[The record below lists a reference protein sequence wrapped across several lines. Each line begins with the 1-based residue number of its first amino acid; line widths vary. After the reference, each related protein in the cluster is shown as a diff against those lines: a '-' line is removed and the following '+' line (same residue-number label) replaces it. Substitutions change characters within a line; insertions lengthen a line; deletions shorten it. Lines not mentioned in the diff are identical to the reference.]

1 MVNDYLLEAFLT
13 RYYLLDAICGDFMT
27 ESAKKNSFFE
37 LARVFC
43 LDGKKV
49 LRDYYE
55 ASCRREFK
63 EIKRLSE
70 YERFCRILEFAKESG
85 QRISFDEVDRK
96 ILAQKKQAMLIKK
109 SLFEQDKNLTC
120 ERISATLMNLAENGS
135 IDAMVML
142 SYMEYHG
149 ICLCRDETNAV
160 KRVRHCAKWNDLFGN
175 LMGIAYD
182 EGKRVYYDT
191 LYTVFRNASRKP
203 VFDHICQ
210 VTGYDGEYSKNP
222 VARIIEK
229 AFALGIIKPNQYD
242 RVFSMVAFSGM
253 IPIED
258 KEKVLLN
265 KQNGAIA
272 ALSDLPFDAT
282 WEREVSFDEGCSDDL
297 PLVRSGEIKKI
308 MQNISVARNC
318 PKEAYAPLLIV
329 TSDEYV
335 SDMYA
340 NMLGRGFSDSDVVVI
355 DAGTL
360 TLQDFR
366 GDGENVFI
374 RGLSETKSART
385 VFIFEDCEELAEGPL
400 NEMIKALDNEYRTK
414 YKLFSPPVSFDIS
427 GCLIIMIA
435 SERNEA
441 VIKLQDHCDTVWT
454 EKINNDEK
462 SFVVNSLF
470 ARRAKVF
477 GKPEVILEDNCIEFL
492 SEFDMAHI
500 RQVIDAALRA
510 AIFDKTDSITLE
522 TVKTICKERNIT
534 AARRGFGYVGGDYS
548 GKN

>member
-13 RYYLLDAICGDFMT
+13 RYYLLDAICGDYMT
-27 ESAKKNSFFE
+27 DDDKRATFFE
-37 LARVFC
+37 LSGVFC
-43 LDGKKV
+43 LDNGDE
-49 LRDYYE
+49 LETYYD
-55 ASCRREFK
+55 ASCRQEFK
-63 EIKRLSE
+63 GIKSLSE
-70 YERFCRILEFAKESG
+70 YERFCRILEFAKGSG
-85 QRISFDEVDRK
+85 QNISFDDVDRK
-96 ILAQKKQAMLIKK
+96 ILAQKKQAMLLKK

-120 ERISATLMNLAENGS
+120 ERIAATLMNLAENGS

-149 ICLCRDETNAV
+149 ICLCRDEINAV
-160 KRVRHCAKWNDLFGN
+160 KRVRHCAKWNNLFGN

-182 EGKRVYYDT
+182 EGKRIYYDT
-191 LYTVFRNASRKP
+191 LYTVLRNASRKQ
-203 VFDHICQ
+203 VFDQICSA
-210 VTGYDGEYSKNP
+210 TGYKGEYGKNP
-222 VARIIEK
+222 IARIIEK
-229 AFALGIIKPNQYD
+229 AFALGIVKPNQYD
-242 RVFSMVAFSGM
+242 RVFSMVAFSQV

-265 KQNGAIA
+265 KQSGAIA
-272 ALSDLPFDAT
+272 ALSDIPFDAT
-282 WEREVSFDEGCSDDL
+282 WDREVSFDEGCADDL

-308 MQNISVARNC
+308 LQNISVARFC

-340 NMLGRGFSDSDVVVI
+340 NMLSRGFADSEVVEI

-374 RGLSETKSART
+374 RGLSETRSAHT

-441 VIKLQDHCDTVWT
+441 VMRLQEHCDTVWT
-454 EKINNDEK
+454 EKINNEEK
-462 SFVVNSLF
+462 LFVVSSLF
-470 ARRAKVF
+470 SRRAKVF
-477 GKPEVILEDNCIEFL
+477 GKPEVALEENCIEFL
-492 SEFDMAHI
+492 SDFDMAHI

-510 AIFDKTDSITLE
+510 AIFDKTERITLD

-534 AARRGFGYVGGDYS
+534 TSRRGFGYVGGDYNA
-548 GKN
+548 KN